1 PMRNLRTLIS
11 SGSAL
16 APEERVEIREKLCPN
31 FYEYYA
37 STEGGGISVLSPVD
51 QERYTDSV
59 GRPAFGV
66 EVSIVNDQHEPAAPG
81 TVGRVR
87 YRSNGTAEGF
97 FGDPEASAEVFRDG
111 WFYPGDLGMMND
123 EGYLFLKGRAKDV
136 IIRGGVNIYP
146 QEIDACL
153 TTH

>member
-1 PMRNLRTLIS
+1 
-11 SGSAL
+11 
-16 APEERVEIREKLCPN
+16 
-31 FYEYYA
+31 
-37 STEGGGISVLSPVD
+37 
-51 QERYTDSV
+51 
-59 GRPAFGV
+59 
-66 EVSIVNDQHEPAAPG
+66 IVNDQHEPAAPG

-136 IIRGGVNIYP
+136 IIRGGVSIYP
-146 QEIDACL
+146 EKIEACL
-153 TTH
+153 TTRPAVTEAAVVGWPARQFNEEVAAFVIVREPVSADTLAALCRDVLAPYKVPREIFFVDEFPRNSIGKVL